1 MMAKLFV
8 YTMPLIYIHAA
19 KVYTSARPTE
29 VYSTFTFA
37 SYTGYG
43 TKAISIVYSLSIGA
57 MHGSHQ
63 VVSQGI
69 AHETLEF
76 GGSGSPYMSLRSMTH
91 DCEHGA
97 SWLILWCRHMPP
109 WVCPI
114 MSAWLCLNPHPRCS
128 HCWRMYVA
136 KNSYNIRS

>member
-37 SYTGYG
+37 SYAGYG

-57 MHGSHQ
+57 MHGTTKWYHKALHMKHWNL
-63 VVSQGI
+63 GDP
-69 AHETLEF
+69 AHHT
-76 GGSGSPYMSLRSMTH
+76 
-91 DCEHGA
+91 
-97 SWLILWCRHMPP
+97 
-109 WVCPI
+109 CP
-114 MSAWLCLNPHPRCS
+114 
-128 HCWRMYVA
+128 
-136 KNSYNIRS
+136 